1 MDDES
6 IFNYLDTDPTEEE
19 TLQAGREVRDEYRA
33 AVEAS
38 GGDPDSFYNRMSDD
52 YYRRKKQERAAELGR
67 GSARERAGLEG
78 DKLFDYASRLA
89 DIAEGKRKTQGQ
101 IDAERALQILTGA
114 QRGMAASSTGFDVA
128 QSLQQ
133 GERAAQRAELEG
145 EAQIGAAAKLA
156 QQQAGASLEQL
167 LIAGEQRAAD
177 KAMAMAQIQ
186 QQVTAAERSMFGD
199 VLSGI
204 FGAVGAIAG
213 GALGG
218 PAGAAA
224 GGAAAGAFGGA
235 IGRFS
240 A

>member
-1 MDDES
+1 MDDEEL
-6 IFNYLDTDPTEEE
+6 FGYLDAAPKQDEKDTGAYLMDEEGNTYFDPQGRGKSEEE
-19 TLQAGREVRDEYRA
+19 LKEGADRF
-33 AVEAS
+33 S
-38 GGDPDSFYNRMSDD
+38 
-52 YYRRKKQERAAELGR
+52 RRQRF
-67 GSARERAGLEG
+67 GLEG

-89 DIAEGKRKTQGQ
+89 DTAAGKRKTQGQ

-145 EAQIGAAAKLA
+145 EAQISAAAKLA

-186 QQVTAAERSMFGD
+186 QQVAAAESSMFGD

-224 GGAAAGAFGGA
+224 GGAGGRAFGGA

>member
-1 MDDES
+1 MEDEELFKQLGYSEDDPS
-6 IFNYLDTDPTEEE
+6 FRRDQDIKDDSGKTIGSLDFGPGFQEN
-19 TLQAGREVRDEYRA
+19 TL
-33 AVEAS
+33 
-38 GGDPDSFYNRMSDD
+38 
-52 YYRRKKQERAAELGR
+52 
-67 GSARERAGLEG
+67 RERYGLEG
-78 DKLFDYASRLA
+78 DKLFDYSSRLA
-89 DIAEGKRKTQGQ
+89 DTAAGKRKTQGQ

-186 QQVTAAERSMFGD
+186 QQVDAAESSMFGN

-218 PAGAAA
+218 PTGAAA
-224 GGAAAGAFGGA
+224 GGAAGRAFGGA
-235 IGRFS
+235 VGRFS